1 MGGLEGVGDPR
12 ARQLVVEGQAEMQK
26 GEFDA
31 AIAKFEEAM
40 RVAPGDPQAMAAR
53 RLADI
58 ARAMKEAER
67 R

>member
-1 MGGLEGVGDPR
+1 MGGLEGIGDPR
-12 ARQLVVEGQAEMQK
+12 ARQLVAEGQTKMQN

-40 RVAPGDPQAMAAR
+40 KVAPGDPQALLAR
-53 RLADI
+53 RLADM